1 MSNSWEYAVS
11 SIFFECI
18 LNQVHSFK
26 NMEHP
31 AKICDDNEEILSF
44 KNFVQIGFRFMAG
57 LEKNL
62 NLDF

>member
-1 MSNSWEYAVS
+1 
-11 SIFFECI
+11 
-18 LNQVHSFK
+18 
-26 NMEHP
+26 MEHP

-44 KNFVQIGFRFMAG
+44 KNFVQIGFKFMAG